1 MTAWQMP
8 LQEVNTTNN
17 IVQIALSALIGGS
30 GICGIVFLF
39 IRHYIERRLS
49 FREERE
55 KKDEELRK
63 KRRKINDR
71 IQHAQGRTLFW
82 LVQIVDPDQENANLI
97 TSFRDLQKAE
107 EESKDLDRD
116 ILAEHDET

>member
-1 MTAWQMP
+1 M
-8 LQEVNTTNN
+8 QEVSTTSDV
-17 IVQIALSALIGGS
+17 VQMVLSALIGGS

-39 IRHYIERRLS
+39 IRHYIEKRLS
-49 FREERE
+49 VREERE

-82 LVQIVDPDQENANLI
+82 LVQAVDPEQENKNLI
-97 TSFRDLQKAE
+97 GSFQNLQTAE
-107 EESKDLDRD
+107 EEGKDLDRD